1 MKKENKCTVCKMLVK
16 HPLALYC
23 GRCKKIVN
31 RIDTR
36 RNYNR
41 EARIKALRKSWD
53 GGNFRCDY
61 TGIKLVEDN
70 HRDPR
75 YITFD
80 HRTPGRED
88 DIGIVAQAIN
98 DMKSDMSDKEF
109 RRMVLELASRFNG
122 GEFDEEA
129 FALRYWKR

>member
-1 MKKENKCTVCKMLVK
+1 MKKEKKCTICKMPIH
-16 HPLALYC
+16 HPQVLYC
-23 GRCKKIVN
+23 KRCGKVVGRV
-31 RIDTR
+31 DTR
-36 RNYNR
+36 RKHDR

-53 GGNFRCDY
+53 GEAFRCNY

-80 HRTPGRED
+80 HRTPRRED
-88 DIGIVAQAIN
+88 DIVIVAQAIN

-109 RRMVLELASRFNG
+109 RRMVLQLANRFSG
-122 GEFDEEA
+122 GEFNPKA
-129 FALRYWKR
+129 FNLKYWTR